1 MQFYAIASGK
11 GNYDRTWQCFL
22 KKTKTGKVERRRPG
36 REKKITIL
44 FYNVIVICNRCP
56 MLLYFNVL

>member
-36 REKKITIL
+36 REKKNHYIIL
-44 FYNVIVICNRCP
+44 
-56 MLLYFNVL
+56 